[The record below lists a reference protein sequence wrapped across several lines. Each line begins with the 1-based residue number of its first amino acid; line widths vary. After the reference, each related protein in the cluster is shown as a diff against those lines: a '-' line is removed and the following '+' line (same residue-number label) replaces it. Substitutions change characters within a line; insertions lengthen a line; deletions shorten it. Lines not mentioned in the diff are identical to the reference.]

1 MWNQAFVAIPSLWS
15 PPFKDCMG
23 VLELTRTLIDIE
35 SITGNEQTVANYLYE
50 YLARLAADTGGRVE
64 QIEV

>member
-1 MWNQAFVAIPSLWS
+1 
-15 PPFKDCMG
+15 MG

-50 YLARLAADTGGRVE
+50 YLARIAKDTGGRVE